1 MSRKAVEITLN
12 DSERQQLE
20 RWSRGH
26 QTPRSLAERAQIVL
40 LAAQGLRNDAIAQ
53 RLGSRR
59 ARLCKW
65 LRRFANRRSAGL
77 SDAPHPGQPVKYG
90 AELEKRLLA

>member
-26 QTPRSLAERAQIVL
+26 QTPRSLTVRAQIVL
-40 LAAQGLRNDAIAQ
+40 LAAQGLRNDAIGEQ
-53 RLGSRR
+53 LGCRR
-59 ARLCKW
+59 ARVGKW
-65 LRRFANRRSAGL
+65 RPA
-77 SDAPHPGQPVKYG
+77 
-90 AELEKRLLA
+90 